1 MEKDTKQNFLTK
13 FKQNFNEKKRKIKD
27 SINKDVGEKVYLV
40 LNILVISI
48 FIFVIPILFTTLTL
62 FLETAGGPVSML
74 VYRIVFYSMWLILF
88 ALVLARSFFKE
99 YKKDKEE

>member
-1 MEKDTKQNFLTK
+1 MEKDTKENILKK

-62 FLETAGGPVSML
+62 FLETTGGPVSML
-74 VYRIVFYSMWLILF
+74 VYHIVFYSMWLILF
-88 ALVLARSFFKE
+88 ALALARSFFKE